1 MQPSSSNIKNNWLQ
15 LFSLLNE
22 NQQLTTTANISWC
35 LHFYWFLCEMISWE
49 QAQKFHT
56 DDVWEVLVVGRAT
69 RDSGI
74 SVQVIWTQTL
84 FHGKT
89 IDTVV
94 FL

>member
-1 MQPSSSNIKNNWLQ
+1 
-15 LFSLLNE
+15 
-22 NQQLTTTANISWC
+22 
-35 LHFYWFLCEMISWE
+35 MISWE